1 MRKVVLGLAALSII
15 ALPSMASA
23 QQDGAAAGA
32 ITGGVTGAVV
42 GGPVGAAVGAGVG
55 AIAGGVAADAAQRDR
70 TGSVVVAPGGR
81 TGAGC
86 ASTTTRQTGP
96 MGESTSVTQE
106 RCND

>member
-1 MRKVVLGLAALSII
+1 MRKTILGLAALSII
-15 ALPSMASA
+15 ALPTMASA

-70 TGSVVVAPGGR
+70 GVVVREGGTR
-81 TGAGC
+81 SGC
-86 ASTTTRQTGP
+86 AQTTTTQENA
-96 MGESTSVTQE
+96 MGERTSVTQE
-106 RCND
+106 RCN